1 MLIDKFK
8 DDRVMFLG
16 ADIVDVDIIDKLIED
31 KQDLSK
37 IFTEKEL
44 DSVKDFGQRR
54 KVQSLAGKLAAKE
67 AAAKVLGSGD
77 KVKLT
82 DIEILNMES
91 GKPYLSIYD
100 MADQLAIKLGIR
112 ELSVSISHS
121 KKYAL
126 AIVILNK

>member
-1 MLIDKFK
+1 
-8 DDRVMFLG
+8 MFLG